1 MITSSTYTLIG
12 TAKLEFLIHFTNC
25 PGLDSTFN
33 FVTSQENYDSI
44 MSKTQMTS
52 SWKDFFESAVDNTST
67 TSVGRKSVQQPQ
79 ITSWFLHPL
88 FIQSKALW
96 ELVCPNMTEEITNA
110 SILAFLTTNE
120 MSLEFFNPY
129 NLEEHLKQYWDRW
142 APHCPMIHKPSFDV
156 QHVRS
161 ELLLVMII
169 AGALHSSDTQVVRH
183 ARSWLDVAERVI
195 FQHPFLSGVKGHAWN
210 EETEISPREELDMLQ
225 SALLISVLQNFEGS
239 PESRK
244 AIRQRQYNNVILVS
258 ISDFRIET

>member
-1 MITSSTYTLIG
+1 
-12 TAKLEFLIHFTNC
+12 
-25 PGLDSTFN
+25 
-33 FVTSQENYDSI
+33 
-44 MSKTQMTS
+44 
-52 SWKDFFESAVDNTST
+52 
-67 TSVGRKSVQQPQ
+67 
-79 ITSWFLHPL
+79 
-88 FIQSKALW
+88 
-96 ELVCPNMTEEITNA
+96 MTEEITNA